1 MQNFSCDNEF
11 HLHQNK
17 ISFSHHFPLSLG
29 LNRFFFN
36 QPWSQANSS
45 CRQGEVLENSFYE
58 PLILWM
64 CFHLLLTSLSMGPS
78 KVVVWTQWVTLF
90 APFWKRKQLEIVG
103 KIFWK
108 PSGYIFLDVTAS
120 FFKSVH
126 ALEMLRKR
134 WNTNLNAWTQL
145 KSARFTI
152 HRFTTGWCTVREP
165 DLQQIY
171 ERLAR
176 KSRDVIST

>member
-1 MQNFSCDNEF
+1 MQVTFGGVVVHGPFNFRVPETLTFETGLSAKLFFCIRIKYHF
-11 HLHQNK
+11 H
-17 ISFSHHFPLSLG
+17 ITSHLASVWTG
-29 LNRFFFN
+29 FFFN

-64 CFHLLLTSLSMGPS
+64 CFHFLLTSLSKGPS
-78 KVVVWTQWVTLF
+78 KVVVWTQWVTLL

-126 ALEMLRKR
+126 ALEGNTFLR
-134 WNTNLNAWTQL
+134 WSVEFL
-145 KSARFTI
+145 
-152 HRFTTGWCTVREP
+152 
-165 DLQQIY
+165 
-171 ERLAR
+171 
-176 KSRDVIST
+176 